1 MEYALVGWPADGPQ
15 LRLDHREFSYAG
27 KFVMSNTGKAV
38 VRRVDGRES
47 AECETDA
54 DASSAGDDEPVGDRE
69 IDSVGDRELDS
80 VSDREADVDW
90 IEDDRIV
97 GAVAFNEDRTD
108 SATAW
113 LRYVTVRENSRGEG
127 VGARLAKFATA
138 RLREEGYDRVRIA
151 VNNPFAYHA
160 LYKAGFGYTG
170 EQTGL
175 AELVL
180 VAPAE
185 RTRERYQS
193 GLDVYRE
200 REELS
205 SAEREFLSA
214 KAGAGPPDAI
224 PDPE

>member
-38 VRRVDGRES
+38 VRDPEAEAPEVDDDDTPLG
-47 AECETDA
+47 ETDP
-54 DASSAGDDEPVGDRE
+54 DA
-69 IDSVGDRELDS
+69 
-80 VSDREADVDW
+80 DW
-90 IEDDRIV
+90 IVDDRIV
-97 GAVAFNEDRTD
+97 GAIAFNEDRTD
-108 SATAW
+108 PSTAW
-113 LRYVTVRENSRGEG
+113 LRYVTVRQDRRGEG
-127 VGARLAKFATA
+127 LGARLAKFATA
-138 RLREEGYDRVRIA
+138 RLREESYARVRIA

-160 LYKAGFGYTG
+160 LYKAGFGYTR
-170 EQTGL
+170 EETGL

-200 REELS
+200 REGLS

-214 KAGAGPPDAI
+214 KAGAEPPAVI
-224 PDPE
+224 SDPG